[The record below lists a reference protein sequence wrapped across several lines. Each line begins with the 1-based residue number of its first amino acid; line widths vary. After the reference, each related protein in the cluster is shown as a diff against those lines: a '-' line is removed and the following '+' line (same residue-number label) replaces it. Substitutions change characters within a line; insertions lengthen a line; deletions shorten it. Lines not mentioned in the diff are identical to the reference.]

1 MNQTKQQP
9 SYSEQSVE
17 IQPEPTKKPKTILW
31 IILAAMAAIVLISWV
46 AWTYQKTINEA
57 EKLTLEQSVLK
68 LKKQVQQD
76 ETVDWQTYKNEE
88 YGFEFKYPGEWV
100 LNEIENGISV
110 KYSKDWQFG
119 MKQGFSPFSVIIT
132 NKSLEGF
139 IKSYEDDFLDGV
151 PLTRIISQE
160 GYILDRQS
168 GTKLIGNNAA
178 GINTYYIFVIYN
190 QKKYLIS
197 FNENEEVQRTMLS
210 SFHFLK

>member
-1 MNQTKQQP
+1 MSKL
-9 SYSEQSVE
+9 
-17 IQPEPTKKPKTILW
+17 KLTILTLL
-31 IILAAMAAIVLISWV
+31 ILALGIVAFS
-46 AWTYQKTINEA
+46 Y
-57 EKLTLEQSVLK
+57 LTLRQAQGDKNQNTNVIPVGTGI
-68 LKKQVQQD
+68 Q
-76 ETVDWQTYKNEE
+76 ETATTTEIDTADWKTYRNEE